1 MTKQSKLI
9 AALTTAARRQTDP
22 IKRAKIA
29 DKIKQ
34 IKDRK
39 TMADWLGN

>member
-1 MTKQSKLI
+1 MNKTEKLI

-22 IKRAKIA
+22 VKRQKIIE
-29 DKIKQ
+29 KIKA
-34 IKDRK
+34 IHSKK